1 MEFQY
6 HPQRFRYL
14 PDGRRVG
21 TVNVG
26 DVIYIQDGVR
36 PFHFPEHVSRRE
48 PWKVEAWVPRE
59 AFALDSVTKQP
70 VMRRCA
76 GGHLALVRSLRD
88 SRRSRLVADW
98 ILHASTDAELSR

>member
-6 HPQRFRYL
+6 HAQRFRYL

-26 DVIYIQDGVR
+26 DIIYIQDGVR
-36 PFHFPEHVSRRE
+36 PFHFPEHTFRRE
-48 PWKVEAWVPRE
+48 PWQVEAWVPRE
-59 AFALDSVTKQP
+59 VFTLDSATKQP
-70 VMRRCA
+70 TMKRCA

-98 ILHASTDAELSR
+98 ILHASMDAGLSR